1 MAELLDADFQRQ
13 VLAAFA
19 AEAEERLQAITNHLL
34 ALEKSA
40 DAAAAVPLLKDIFRE
55 AHTLK
60 GGARVL
66 GLDGIEKI
74 THRLE
79 TLFGLLQ
86 NGKLAPHQEL
96 FDLVYQCLD
105 AIALLMREATIG
117 SASPLD
123 VSDLCTRLEQAQTQG
138 AAPVADAQ
146 ATAPAPAPP
155 AIPVPVPVPEVSVPV
170 PPPAEPRPS
179 VSDPAVPTPDGRGP
193 DAPAASRPA
202 EESIRVAVGKLDALM
217 ADVGELQVTRSGAD
231 QRLPEVQALCELC
244 ETWETRWRRLDADR
258 HRRLT
263 GAAAARRAETVQAFL
278 EINAANVRAVR
289 TQLTDLVR
297 ELKDDSRRTAQIL
310 ADLQEN
316 VRRVRMLPIATLF
329 DSFPRMVRDLARDLG
344 KEVTLTIQGGENEMD
359 RALLEQIKGPLIHL
373 VRNAVDHGLET
384 PEARAAAG
392 KPGAGSLTLTAS
404 QRGASIL
411 IELADDGAGI
421 DVRRVKDSAV
431 RKGWLTAEAAAAMGE
446 REALWLIFRSGL
458 STKQAVTDLSGRG
471 VGLDVV
477 HEQVCRLNG
486 LIDLESKVGQ
496 GTRFSLQLPLTVATT
511 LCLLARAG
519 RQTFAV
525 PVTNV
530 LRITRVRP
538 GDVGTSAGHPV
549 IVVDGRP
556 LALTRLADV
565 LGVDEPEAPAGAP
578 LTALIL
584 GAADRRAA
592 LTVPEV
598 LTTQEVVVKKLPAP
612 LDRVPL
618 VAGVTVLGTGEVV
631 LVPNVAA
638 LLRAPQPRRTPAAA
652 AEAPKAPGVIV
663 VADDSVTTRMVE
675 KNILEAAGY
684 RVRLAADGL
693 EAWNLLQDGGCNLLI
708 SDGEM
713 PRLDGFGL
721 TQKVRADPRLKD
733 LPVILITSLDSSEDK
748 ERGVRAGA
756 DAYIVKKTLDQGRLL
771 TTVGQLI

>member
-34 ALEKSA
+34 ALEKQA
-40 DAAAAVPLLKDIFRE
+40 DAAAAAPLLKDIFRE

-86 NGKLAPHQEL
+86 NGKLAPRQEL

-123 VSDLCTRLEQAQTQG
+123 VSDLCARLEQAQTQG
-138 AAPVADAQ
+138 AAPAAAPPGPVVPVPAPVAPEPTPA
-146 ATAPAPAPP
+146 ALAPAPP
-155 AIPVPVPVPEVSVPV
+155 PT
-170 PPPAEPRPS
+170 
-179 VSDPAVPTPDGRGP
+179 PAVPEA
-193 DAPAASRPA
+193 APRPV
-202 EESIRVAVGKLDALM
+202 EESIRVAVAKLDALM
-217 ADVGELQVTRSGAD
+217 ADVGELQVTHSGAD

-244 ETWETRWRRLDADR
+244 ESWETRWRRLDADR

-263 GAAAARRAETVQAFL
+263 GAAAARRAEKVQAFL
-278 EINAANVRAVR
+278 EMNAANVRAVR

-297 ELKDDSRRTAQIL
+297 ELCDDSRRMAQIL

-329 DSFPRMVRDLARDLG
+329 DSLPRMVRDLARDLG

-373 VRNAVDHGLET
+373 MRNAVDHGLET
-384 PEARAAAG
+384 PEARVAAG
-392 KPGAGSLTLTAS
+392 KPAAGSLTLTAS

-411 IELADDGAGI
+411 IALADDGAGI

-486 LIDLESKVGQ
+486 LIDLESTLGS
-496 GTRFSLQLPLTVATT
+496 GTHFSLQLPLTVATT

-538 GDVGTSAGHPV
+538 GDVGTSAGNPV

-556 LALTRLADV
+556 LALTRLGDV
-565 LGVDEPEAPAGAP
+565 LGMDEPETQASAP

-592 LTVPEV
+592 LVVPEV

-618 VAGVTVLGTGEVV
+618 IAGVTVLGTGEVV

-638 LLRAPQPRRTPAAA
+638 LLRAPQPRRTPVAAP
-652 AEAPKAPGVIV
+652 EAPKAPAVIV

-693 EAWNLLQDGGCNLLI
+693 EAWNLLQDGACKLLI

-733 LPVILITSLDSSEDK
+733 LPVILVTSLDSAQDK
-748 ERGVRAGA
+748 ERGVRVGA